1 MPFWEI
7 LNNKLLWAV
16 AASGLSTQILK
27 AFASVIWEGRLNW
40 KRTLEPGGMPSSHA
54 SSSATLATMIGLSAG
69 FDSWLFAVSAYVA
82 FVVMYDAA
90 GVRRAVGRQA
100 MVLNRILE
108 SRTLK
113 KKAQGLKIIE
123 LLGHTPIEVFAGCV
137 LGIGWGILFHYLIG

>member
-1 MPFWEI
+1 
-7 LNNKLLWAV
+7 
-16 AASGLSTQILK
+16 
-27 AFASVIWEGRLNW
+27 
-40 KRTLEPGGMPSSHA
+40 MPSSHA
-54 SSSATLATMIGLSAG
+54 SSSATLATMIGLNAG

-100 MVLNRILE
+100 IALNRILE

-113 KKAQGLKIIE
+113 KKAQGLQIIE
-123 LLGHTPIEVFAGCV
+123 LLGHTPIEVLAGCL

>member
-7 LNNKLLWAV
+7 INNKLLWAV

-40 KRTLEPGGMPSSHA
+40 RRTMEPGGMPSSHA
-54 SSSATLATMIGLSAG
+54 ASSATLATMIGLSAG
-69 FDSWLFAVSAYVA
+69 FDSWLFAISAYVA

-100 MVLNRILE
+100 MALNRILE
-108 SRTLK
+108 TRTLK
-113 KKAQGLKIIE
+113 KKAQGLQIKE
-123 LLGHTPIEVFAGCV
+123 LLGHTPIEVLAGCV
-137 LGIGWGILFHYLIG
+137 LGIFWGLTFHYFIG